1 MPTQIFGYNREVLLG
16 SRSSTMAL
24 VDNII
29 YIFLSA
35 ACHHASASEQ
45 TFLVTLSASGSI
57 ETGKYWKLG
66 GGGRGGKWD
75 LWSLAA
81 EKINKCHLIRPI
93 SVSQWGLSSRSSNW
107 HFSLLKQKE
116 KTSEGRERGRR
127 SAGAAGK
134 ATEKGGRLLL
144 PPGHTWAGTYVP
156 CALENKAFLEQHARV
171 HTWQAE
177 GNCSFLPYKVPSKA
191 SPCCWFPCADRS
203 GNI

>member
-1 MPTQIFGYNREVLLG
+1 MPTQIFGYNIEVLLG

-93 SVSQWGLSSRSSNW
+93 SVSQWGLSSRT
-107 HFSLLKQKE
+107 FKLTLLPFKAKRKRIRGEGKRKE
-116 KTSEGRERGRR
+116 KCWRCWKSDRERRTAPAAAR
-127 SAGAAGK
+127 SHKGWDVRALCAGAAGEPLK
-134 ATEKGGRLLL
+134 GSALWKQGFLRATC
-144 PPGHTWAGTYVP
+144 P
-156 CALENKAFLEQHARV
+156 CPHLTGWR
-171 HTWQAE
+171 
-177 GNCSFLPYKVPSKA
+177 
-191 SPCCWFPCADRS
+191 
-203 GNI
+203 